1 MTPSSEATPRPR
13 PQAIK
18 SRDFR
23 DIMAVM
29 MNIDLYVLEDAGVIA
44 KGNVDNGGN
53 SWKRFND
60 DPLRFVLKLDDEK
73 LEALTTLV
81 NERRRAVKSYD
92 ESRELLREAAG
103 LLLVAAATG
112 TDDDMVGQ
120 FRRCRDRITAHLEAG
135 K

>member
-81 NERRRAVKSYD
+81 NERRRAVNSYD
-92 ESRELLREAAG
+92 ESRKLLREAANIIDHLAESAG
-103 LLLVAAATG
+103 G
-112 TDDDMVGQ
+112 DDHGDAEE
-120 FRRCRDRITAHLEAG
+120 FIKRIAAHLEAG